1 MKPTLPA
8 ILIAASVALCATWA
22 GVALAA
28 EPGTDPPLAVHM
40 PWKAAGLTERQA
52 AAHLLNRFAFGP
64 RPGEVDTVVKMG
76 LDRWMDRQLAAN
88 LPDAKSLEDLRE
100 LPALGMT
107 TAQIY
112 KTYPPAGMILL
123 QAKQAGIIPDDIKK
137 GDLKNKENDPQR
149 EELKAKVKAFAAE
162 QGYRPEKELIGQLMT
177 QKLVR
182 AVESENQLEEVM
194 TDFWYNHFNV
204 STTDN
209 KVKPFLLS
217 YERDAIRP
225 NALGSFPRS
234 PRSHRQEPGDAGLPR
249 QRAVHGGG
257 QRADHDAG
265 RDGPHA
271 PPAGPLRR
279 PRRRRARRSRS
290 HHVPLQRP
298 GDARGAPEPA
308 RAFPSGSQA
317 QAAAGGQRELCPR
330 VDGVPYAGRG
340 WRLHADGRRRGRP
353 RAFTGWTIL
362 PAQPKVRE
370 AAETRLARAQRA
382 GGLGFVQ
389 EGDFLFRADQHDAAP
404 KSILG
409 ASLPAGRGIEDGE
422 AVLDL
427 LAANRATARHI
438 ATKLAVRFVSD
449 HPPQAL
455 VDRLTDVYLRTGGD
469 VRRMVAA
476 IAESPE
482 FWRRDA
488 VGAKIKSPFELA
500 ASALRIT
507 GGDVIDPTGVFQ
519 WITRMGQPLYAYQ
532 APTGYPDRAEAWV
545 NTGSL
550 LSRMNFGLQ
559 LAANRVK
566 GVSVRPRR
574 ARRRPRARLP
584 RGRPAGLRRA
594 ADARPRPRFRR
605 QAPAAHGGRSQPGQT
620 GGPGRPQGCWQGR
633 RQGRSRRGPPRR
645 PAGEVDAGPARRQR
659 PRPPGRRAQTAGRP
673 SSPLAPRTGRRGDPG
688 VAGIPAALERIR
700 RRSWPA
706 TSPSVPLLKE
716 REGPTGVA
724 SQSSPFSFRRRG

>member
-22 GVALAA
+22 GVAYS
-28 EPGTDPPLAVHM
+28 EPEPRTPQALAVHM
-40 PWKAAGLTERQA
+40 PWKAAGLSDRQA
-52 AAHLLNRFAFGP
+52 ASHLLNRFAFGP
-64 RPGEVDTVVKMG
+64 RPGEVDAVVKMG

-112 KTYPPAGMILL
+112 KTYPPAGMILI

-225 NALGSFPRS
+225 NALGSFRGLLEATAKS
-234 PRSHRQEPGDAGLPR
+234 PAMLVYLDNAQSTAAANEPTTMQDEMDRTPR
-249 QRAVHGGG
+249 QRARFGG
-257 QRADHDAG
+257 
-265 RDGPHA
+265 
-271 PPAGPLRR
+271 
-279 PRRRRARRSRS
+279 
-290 HHVPLQRP
+290 
-298 GDARGAPEPA
+298 RGAVATADPDPTMSRFSGRGMLAA
-308 RAFPSGSQA
+308 RQNRLARSPLAPKRKQQQGVNENYA
-317 QAAAGGQRELCPR
+317 RELMELHTLG
-330 VDGVPYAGRG
+330 VDGGYTQKDVVEVA
-340 WRLHADGRRRGRP
+340 

-389 EGDFLFRADQHDAAP
+389 EGDFLFRADQHDAAA
-404 KSILG
+404 KTVLG

-427 LAANRATARHI
+427 LAANPATARHI
-438 ATKLAVRFVSD
+438 STKLAVRFVSD

-455 VDRLTDVYLRTGGD
+455 VDRLTDLYLKTGGD
-469 VRRMVAA
+469 VRRVVAA

-507 GGDVIDPTGVFQ
+507 GGDVIDPSELFR
-519 WITRMGQPLYAYQ
+519 WINRMGQPLYAYQ

-566 GVSVRPRR
+566 GVSVDLAALDGGREPASREDALRVYAALLMPGRDLDSAVKLLQPMVADPNLAKRVDQAAPKDAGKAAAKADPAEDLLDGRPEKPMQGPR
-574 ARRRPRARLP
+574 AVNVRGLLGDEPKQPVDRRPP
-584 RGRPAGLRRA
+584 
-594 ADARPRPRFRR
+594 
-605 QAPAAHGGRSQPGQT
+605 
-620 GGPGRPQGCWQGR
+620 
-633 RQGRSRRGPPRR
+633 
-645 PAGEVDAGPARRQR
+645 
-659 PRPPGRRAQTAGRP
+659 
-673 SSPLAPRTGRRGDPG
+673 SPLEQVVGVILGSPEFQRR
-688 VAGIPAALERIR
+688 
-700 RRSWPA
+700 
-706 TSPSVPLLKE
+706 
-716 REGPTGVA
+716 
-724 SQSSPFSFRRRG
+724 